1 MLRSVLLFP
10 GFPVPC
16 YVSYRS
22 DTRLG
27 PATNVIDRPW
37 RRRSFRLHLRLSA
50 VKSYASLLALPSLLF
65 NHISQLS
72 FIPPLL
78 IIFVLLWRLRLM
90 SSLLSLSFMVSQLLV
105 NYFCFRLWLLRLK
118 VSWICNYKPYIY
130 LCYVGLYNLSKLSN
144 PGKALVRRHSA
155 RSRLAESQFA
165 LNRRNSS
172 SFSSQCTPE
181 QPHTSKH
188 KHFRQKGKL
197 IHLSTSLHHGYI
209 GSKKQIAQTKHRP

>member
-1 MLRSVLLFP
+1 MLRIVPLRHQAGPSDERDRSALEKAVFP
-10 GFPVPC
+10 P
-16 YVSYRS
+16 S
-22 DTRLG
+22 L
-27 PATNVIDRPW
+27 A
-37 RRRSFRLHLRLSA
+37 SFSCE
-50 VKSYASLLALPSLLF
+50 VYASLLALPSLLF

-90 SSLLSLSFMVSQLLV
+90 SSLLSLSFMVPQLLV

-130 LCYVGLYNLSKLSN
+130 LCYVGLYDLSKLSN
-144 PGKALVRRHSA
+144 PGKALVRCRSA

-181 QPHTSKH
+181 
-188 KHFRQKGKL
+188 
-197 IHLSTSLHHGYI
+197 
-209 GSKKQIAQTKHRP
+209 